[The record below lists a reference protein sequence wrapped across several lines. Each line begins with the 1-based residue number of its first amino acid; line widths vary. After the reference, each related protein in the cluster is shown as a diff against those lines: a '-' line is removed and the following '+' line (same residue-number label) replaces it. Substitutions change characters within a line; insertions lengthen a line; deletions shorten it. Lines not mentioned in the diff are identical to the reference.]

1 MNIERCFSSIYYLL
15 AGRGKVPQTNEAV
28 GNVARAMI
36 GVQTPDQ
43 QTLQIKANADTGGS
57 KNLASK
63 HLLQSVCK
71 TNRFLDTNTSCSY
84 QITHWSTSTLTS
96 TFTRKPPK
104 KSECYPYAERLAKPF
119 TTTKRQHKKQAA
131 RPFFSQQKD
140 KKPPRRKRTAQP
152 LRAANVNPTHSQISK
167 KWEYIDSQEEDQELP
182 GKDVRTPKRTRQESS
197 PLCTSATCQRSS
209 CKACSTEQTH

>member
-1 MNIERCFSSIYYLL
+1 M
-15 AGRGKVPQTNEAV
+15 
-28 GNVARAMI
+28 
-36 GVQTPDQ
+36 
-43 QTLQIKANADTGGS
+43 
-57 KNLASK
+57 
-63 HLLQSVCK
+63 CK

-84 QITHWSTSTLTS
+84 QTTHWSTSTPTS

-104 KSECYPYAERLAKPF
+104 KPECYPYAERLAKPF

-140 KKPPRRKRTAQP
+140 TKPPRRKRTAQP
-152 LRAANVNPTHSQISK
+152 LRAVNVNPTHSQISK
-167 KWEYIDSQEEDQELP
+167 KWEYIDSREEDQELP